1 VVNWPCFRKDVA
13 FVTVLLLVILAGFT
27 AGASA
32 QSFKATVI
40 GTVVDPSGAVV
51 PGATVTIVQ
60 EGTGLAVTA
69 TSSADGTFSVPQLP
83 PGRYELT
90 VELDGFRKFVQSGLD
105 LETDQVRRVEARLA
119 VGNMA
124 EAVTV
129 AAQLAIINTDTSN
142 KAEVVTARQLAD
154 LPLNGRNYTDLALL
168 VPGMYR
174 RPSDDD
180 QGEGLATSGTRT
192 DASNFILDGVVNRS
206 DRNGGSGV
214 NAGVDAIREF
224 NVQTSTYS
232 AEYGRTA
239 GAQINVVSKSGT
251 NAVDGSAF
259 EYLRHDAFDANN
271 YFAQPGDDKS
281 LRRHQFGGTIGGP
294 VHRDRTFYFVS
305 YEHTYERRSE
315 TRNTTAPNAAWL
327 LGDFRNVRRAGANG
341 IFGDADDTNRVLN
354 PFTKAEFPI
363 PNVVPQSMFNAV
375 SRQMLPFIPAANI
388 ADTLETYNARGLSAA
403 NRNQFLTKV
412 DHRFSGANNMFGRW
426 ARQWSDG
433 YDPFPSDRNFYPGF
447 GRDTIGR
454 NDSLAL
460 SDTHI
465 FSGHLVNEAR
475 VGVYDRRNQNLG
487 ENRSTDFAAQFAI
500 PGLTIPKDLQGW
512 PAVRID
518 GYSEFGDRPNDP
530 FIYDIQNIQLLNMT
544 TWMQRRHN
552 VKLGMDVIRSSYVES
567 DVRNVRGDFR
577 FRGRNTNPTGGT
589 SSGFRSFADFLLGL
603 PDATQRQV
611 GADPADLVG
620 WQSAVFVQDDW
631 RIANWL
637 TLNLGLRYEYQSP
650 LKEATGRLANFIP
663 ETGTV
668 VVSGDPGYPE
678 TLVEKDTSNFGP
690 RLGLAARPFGH
701 AKTVVRGGAGIY
713 YSLESFNPIRQQ
725 LAVTYPFIVREQFSR
740 LSSDSS
746 LLRFDN
752 PFPPGL
758 GGVQGLTTPFGMEA
772 AYQAPSFYQYNATVE
787 RELGYDVSVEMGY
800 VGSQGRHLGR
810 RFNLNQPI
818 PVELNANGTLATVRP
833 YPQFGDIQYQSQTAS
848 SKYNALQ
855 VALRRRTANGLT
867 ALVSYTFSRAY
878 DNASSTNNSTTG
890 AQKFPQDIR
899 DLAAE
904 WSLSDFH
911 REHQFTGS
919 VNYELPF
926 GRSRRFLASAGGLT
940 SALLGGWQANS
951 IVTLLSGR
959 PFTPQY
965 AAADISQQRP
975 DLVGDP
981 QANIPAGLAFSPAA
995 FARPVATAQ
1004 APNLYGDAGR
1014 NILIGPPFKNV
1025 DLSFS
1030 KSFRVTRDVKLQV
1043 RIESF
1048 NLFNAT
1054 NFQVP
1059 VFLLDQSDVATY
1071 TSTANEAREWQLA
1084 LKVLF

>member
-1 VVNWPCFRKDVA
+1 MFSKPTRVIAV
-13 FVTVLLLVILAGFT
+13 VILVVLARFV
-27 AGASA
+27 AEPSA

-60 EGTGLAVTA
+60 DGTGLTQ
-69 TSSADGTFSVPQLP
+69 TTTTGSDGAFSLPQLP
-83 PGRYELT
+83 PGRYALT
-90 VELDGFRKFVQSGLD
+90 VELDGFSKFIQNGLA

-119 VGNMA
+119 VGDVK

-129 AAQLAIINTDTSN
+129 AAPLAVVNTDRSN

-154 LPLNGRNYTDLALL
+154 LPLNGRNYTELALL

-174 RPSDDD
+174 RPADDD

-206 DRNGGSGV
+206 DRNASSGV

-224 NVQTSTYS
+224 NVQTSTFS
-232 AEYGRTA
+232 AEFGRTA

-251 NAVDGSAF
+251 NRLDGTVF
-259 EYLRHDAFDANN
+259 EYVRDDAFDANN
-271 YFAQPGDDKS
+271 YFTQPGDDKA

-294 VHRDRTFYFVS
+294 VHRDHTFYFGS

-327 LGDFRNVRRAGANG
+327 RGDFRNVRGAGANG
-341 IFGDADDTNRVLN
+341 IVGDADDTNRVVN
-354 PFTKAEFPI
+354 PFTRAEFPT
-363 PNVVPQSMFNAV
+363 PNVIPESMFHGV

-388 ADTLETYNARGLSAA
+388 AGTLETYNSRGLSAA
-403 NRNQFLTKV
+403 NRNQLLAKV
-412 DHRFSGANNMFGRW
+412 DHRFSTKNNMFARW
-426 ARQWSDG
+426 AREWSDG
-433 YDPFPSDRNFYPGF
+433 FDPFPSDRNFYPGF
-447 GRDTIGR
+447 GRDTAR
-454 NDSLAL
+454 RSDSVAL
-460 SDTHI
+460 SNTHI
-465 FSGHLVNEAR
+465 VSGNLLNEAR
-475 VGVYDRRNQNLG
+475 VGVFDQRNENLG
-487 ENRSTDFAAQFAI
+487 ENRATNFAAQFGI
-500 PGLTIPKDLQGW
+500 PGLTIPDGNQGW
-512 PAVRID
+512 PAIRID

-530 FIYDIQNIQLLNMT
+530 FIYDFQNLQLFNMT
-544 TWMQRRHN
+544 TWVRGRHN
-552 VKLGMDVIRSSYVES
+552 LKLGADVIRSHYVES

-577 FRGRNTNPTGGT
+577 FRGRNTNPSGGT

-611 GADPADLVG
+611 GVDPADLVG
-620 WQSAVFVQDDW
+620 WQSAFFVQDDW
-631 RIANWL
+631 RAASWL

-663 ETGTV
+663 DTGKV

-678 TLVEKDTSNFGP
+678 TLVEKDLGNFGP
-690 RLGLAARPFGH
+690 RLGLAARPFGDD
-701 AKTVVRGGAGIY
+701 KTVIRGGAGIY
-713 YSLESFNPIRQQ
+713 YSLETFNPIRQQ
-725 LAVTYPFIVREQFSR
+725 LAVSFPFLVREQFSR
-740 LSSDSS
+740 VSSDPS

-752 PFPPGL
+752 PFPTGL
-758 GGVQGLTTPFGMEA
+758 GGVQGLTTPFGMDGS
-772 AYQAPSFYQYNATVE
+772 YQTPEFYQYNVTVE
-787 RELGYDVSVEMGY
+787 RELGAAFSLETGY
-800 VGSQGRHLGR
+800 VGSLGRRLGR
-810 RFNLNQPI
+810 RFNLNQPN
-818 PVELNANGTLATVRP
+818 PVGLNANGTLATVRP

-848 SKYNALQ
+848 SEYNALQ
-855 VALRRRTANGLT
+855 LSLRRRAADGLT
-867 ALVSYTFSRAY
+867 ALVSYTYSRAY

-890 AQKFPQDIR
+890 TQKFPQDIR

-911 REHQFTGS
+911 REHQFSGS

-926 GRSRRFLASAGGLT
+926 GRGRRFLQTAGAAT
-940 SALLGGWQANS
+940 NALLGGWQVNG

-965 AAADISQQRP
+965 SAADVSQQRP
-975 DLVGDP
+975 DRVGDP
-981 QANIPAGLAFSPAA
+981 EANIPAGLAFNPAA
-995 FARPVATAQ
+995 FARPVATARE
-1004 APNLYGDAGR
+1004 PNLFGNAGR
-1014 NILIGPPFKNV
+1014 NSLIGPAFKNV

-1030 KSFRVTRDVKLQV
+1030 KTFRTTRDVRLQL

-1048 NLFNAT
+1048 NVFNIT

-1059 VFLLDQSDVATY
+1059 VFLLDRSDVGTY
-1071 TSTANEAREWQLA
+1071 TATANEGREWQFA
-1084 LKVLF
+1084 LKLLF